1 MLLYIFSIDLTEQ
14 KMLNIGQFQNSLTK
28 IIEHYKSAR
37 YK

>member
-14 KMLNIGQFQNSLTK
+14 MLNIGQFQNSLTK